1 MKVFFPPWGE
11 LKGGLEFARPA
22 LCNSALHVKPL
33 SRFATSHQEVEKIHV
48 HLVELLLI
56 TDFSPPTGGSGRR
69 PRGVI
74 EEQKL
79 T

>member
-1 MKVFFPPWGE
+1 MLLNKTQLLDKNTPLSLRDISPGGGE
-11 LKGGLEFARPA
+11 NTR
-22 LCNSALHVKPL
+22 PL
-33 SRFATSHQEVEKIHV
+33 SR
-48 HLVELLLI
+48 I
-56 TDFSPPTGGSGRR
+56 TINCRFFSPHRGEWPKSLPRKAG